1 MTILGHRLPPL
12 ILFAFAFEGCLVV
25 LAFLLAGFVRVGVD
39 MEVVQTAL
47 EGRFWQHAAA
57 LTAVM
62 LTALTSVGLY
72 QPRQRFQV
80 FDVAGRIVIACGL
93 AFVGLSVL
101 FFAVPYLEIGRG
113 VLLMTLLITAILIS
127 VERAVLYRLLDE
139 ELFRGRVLVY
149 GAGNR
154 AAQLQHLRRKSD
166 RRGFIVVG
174 YVKTPNDSSTIQGV
188 SLVHLDKPLL
198 DVADELK
205 IDEVVVALD
214 DRRGHFPIK
223 DLLDCK
229 LAGIRVT
236 DLVTFL
242 ERETG
247 RVHVEIMEPSWII
260 FSEGFTRHLGRRVA
274 TRALDLICGFAV
286 LAVAWPLMLLT
297 TVAIVLDSG
306 LPVLYRQTRVGFRG
320 QPFTLVKFRSMMR
333 DAEAD
338 GPRWA
343 SKADERSTRVGRI
356 IRKYRLDE
364 LPQLW
369 NVIAG
374 HMSFVGPRPERP
386 EFVTRLTTSIP
397 YYYERH
403 AVKPGLTG
411 WAQLCFPYG
420 SSEADTLKKLQFDLY
435 YVKNQSLLFDL
446 MILLQT
452 VEVVLWQKGSR

>member
-1 MTILGHRLPPL
+1 MTILGHRVPPL
-12 ILFAFAFEGCLVV
+12 ILFAFALEGCLVV
-25 LAFLLAGFVRVGVD
+25 LAFLLAGFLRVGAGL
-39 MEVVQTAL
+39 EVVQTAL
-47 EGRFWQHAAA
+47 EGRFWEHAAA
-57 LTAVM
+57 LAAVM

-72 QPRQRFQV
+72 QPRQRFQML
-80 FDVAGRIVIACGL
+80 DVGGRIVIACGL
-93 AFVGLSVL
+93 AFVGSSVL
-101 FFAVPYLEIGRG
+101 FFAVPYLEVGRG
-113 VLLMTLLITAILIS
+113 VLLMTLVIAAILVS

-166 RRGFIVVG
+166 RRGFTVVG
-174 YVKTPNDSSTIQGV
+174 YVKTKNDVGSVQEAPLV
-188 SLVHLDKPLL
+188 SLDKPLL
-198 DVADELK
+198 ETANELK
-205 IDEVVVALD
+205 IDEIVVALD

-236 DLVTFL
+236 DLITFL

-247 RVHVEIMEPSWII
+247 RVRVEIMEPSWII

-274 TRALDLICGFAV
+274 TRALDLVGAFMV
-286 LAVAWPLMLLT
+286 LAIAWPLMLLT
-297 TVAIVLDSG
+297 AIAIVVDSG
-306 LPVLYRQTRVGFRG
+306 FPVLYRQTRVGYRG
-320 QPFTLVKFRSMMR
+320 EPFTLVKFRSMQR
-333 DAEAD
+333 NAEAD

-343 SKADERSTRVGRI
+343 AKADERSTRVGRI

-386 EFVTRLTTSIP
+386 EFVTKLTMSIP

-420 SSEADTLKKLQFDLY
+420 SSEADTLKKLEFDLY

-446 MILLQT
+446 VILLQT